1 MIQLRNMP
9 TKKGLSFYLYAG
21 LGRKSWGRT
30 YCGMRKICR
39 ISSFVI
45 GTCVKKTCR
54 SPIRESKSNELW
66 RVVQ

>member
-30 YCGMRKICR
+30 YCGMRKILQNLIFRDRDIC
-39 ISSFVI
+39 
-45 GTCVKKTCR
+45 
-54 SPIRESKSNELW
+54 EEDL
-66 RVVQ
+66 